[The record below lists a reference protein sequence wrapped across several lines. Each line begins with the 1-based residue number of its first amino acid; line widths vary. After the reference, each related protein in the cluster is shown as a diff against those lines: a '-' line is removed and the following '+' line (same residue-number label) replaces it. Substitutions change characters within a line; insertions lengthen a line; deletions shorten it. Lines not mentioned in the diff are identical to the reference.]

1 MNDIGGQLRAEWL
14 HLAFLVVYS
23 AGAYLIS
30 RALRSSD
37 ERIKKI
43 EDELERHVEVLGSL
57 SRQVRDTR
65 AAVACC
71 ETHCGIQHYPYT
83 D

>member
-1 MNDIGGQLRAEWL
+1 MNDIASQLRAEWI

-37 ERIKKI
+37 ERVKKI
-43 EDELERHVEVLGSL
+43 EEELGKHDEVIRSL

-71 ETHCGIQHYPYT
+71 ETAGGIQHYPYT